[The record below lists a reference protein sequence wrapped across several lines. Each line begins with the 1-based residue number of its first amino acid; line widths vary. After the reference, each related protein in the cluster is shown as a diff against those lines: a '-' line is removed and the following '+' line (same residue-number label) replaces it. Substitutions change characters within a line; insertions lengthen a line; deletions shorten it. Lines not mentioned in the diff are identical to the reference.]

1 MIKKLDKYTYV
12 GGTRYMDNGSRNYD
26 VAGYRLPSVTTIL
39 SRTKD
44 DTFLKKWIADKG
56 KKEAERIKFK
66 HLITL
71 EIITSKNK
79 MEQISKNNICLVQPK
94 SLQRSSNVETK
105 LEIITL
111 SDFIEH
117 LRNIQK

>member
-1 MIKKLDKYTYV
+1 MLAAK
-12 GGTRYMDNGSRNYD
+12 
-26 VAGYRLPSVTTIL
+26 
-39 SRTKD
+39 RTLKD
-44 DTFLKKWIADKG
+44 RWRQIT
-56 KKEAERIKFK
+56 KEAERIKFK